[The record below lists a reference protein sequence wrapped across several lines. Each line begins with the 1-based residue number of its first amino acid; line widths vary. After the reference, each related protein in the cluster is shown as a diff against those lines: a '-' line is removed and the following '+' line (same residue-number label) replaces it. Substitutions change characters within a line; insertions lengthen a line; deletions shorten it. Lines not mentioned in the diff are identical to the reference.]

1 MNNQDQ
7 LRAARRQVEQILESA
22 CPGHNMA
29 EASLAVTWE
38 NLFSQL
44 CELKHLDLAELNVIS
59 AVIHKLVGAFTQLK
73 SLELKVHDAD
83 IKRAEFELKRAQL
96 EQALEATT
104 RPGGLTP
111 EVLQEIEQ
119 KLNLL

>member
-1 MNNQDQ
+1 MNNTDQ
-7 LRAARRQVEQILESA
+7 FRAARRQVEQILECA

-38 NLFSQL
+38 SVFAQL
-44 CELKHLDLAELNVIS
+44 CELEHPDLPELNTIS

-73 SLELKVHDAD
+73 SLELKVRDAD
-83 IKRAEFELKRAQL
+83 MKQAEFELKRAQL
-96 EQALEATT
+96 ESALKTAT
-104 RPGGLTP
+104 RPEGLTP